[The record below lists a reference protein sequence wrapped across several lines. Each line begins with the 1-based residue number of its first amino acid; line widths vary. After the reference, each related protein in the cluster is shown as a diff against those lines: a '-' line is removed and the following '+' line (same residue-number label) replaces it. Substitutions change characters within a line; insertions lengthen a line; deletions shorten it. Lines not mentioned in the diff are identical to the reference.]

1 MFSPDIAR
9 VLSDDRLWRHAPATP
24 RRRRATRRSLGSG
37 LRALAPRLRAAAVLV
52 RTAAH
57 ARRRPA

>member
-9 VLSDDRLWRHAPATP
+9 VLSDDRLWRPAPARP
-24 RRRRATRRSLGSG
+24 RRPRAARRSAGSG
-37 LRALAPRLRAAAVLV
+37 LRALAPRLRAAGATL

-57 ARRRPA
+57 ARRRAV